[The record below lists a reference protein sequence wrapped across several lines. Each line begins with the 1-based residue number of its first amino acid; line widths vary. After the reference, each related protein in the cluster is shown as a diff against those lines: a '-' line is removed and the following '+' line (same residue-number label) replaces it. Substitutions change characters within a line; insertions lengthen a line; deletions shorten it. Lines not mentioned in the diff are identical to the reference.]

1 MTTIRSTDAPVA
13 ADILLNAVT
22 IIGAGNPVTG
32 RPAKKTFQA
41 DLTGTSATAT
51 VNIEGSNTGTGWVN
65 IGTITLTTAASAD
78 GFYFDTPFA
87 QVRANLAAITG
98 AGASVSCAM
107 GS

>member
-22 IIGAGNPVTG
+22 TTGPGNAITG

-41 DLTGTSATAT
+41 DLTGSGATAT
-51 VNIEGSNTGTGWVN
+51 VNIEGSNTGSGWVT
-65 IGTITLTTAASAD
+65 IGTITLTTAAPAD
-78 GFYFDTPFA
+78 GFYFETPFS
-87 QVRANLAAITG
+87 QVRANLTAIGG
-98 AGASVSCAM
+98 AGASVSCGM